1 MAKINVKLGERYGR
15 LVVKEEAERRYH
27 YVCECDC
34 GNTAIVSKYHL
45 AAGTSKSCG
54 CLREETAARR
64 FGNKNVTE
72 EQTEEKGRFVHVDM
86 DIKKEMD
93 NQEVKIERRQKVVP
107 SAKNPEVRNSF
118 NHDFNEPVYILDK
131 INDKVACNQCYGLK
145 KLSIIQNGKVIK
157 ANCAECKGTGSVESI
172 QEKVV
177 PVYIR
182 SITDKYIVEGSVREL
197 EFELLNQFK
206 NTIVKRR
213 NTKNERNV
221 FFSKDDAELA
231 LIEHK
236 KEGLHV

>member
-1 MAKINVKLGERYGR
+1 MAKINVNLGERYGR
-15 LVVKEEAERRYH
+15 LVVKEQAERRYH
-27 YVCECDC
+27 YLCECDC
-34 GNTAIVSKYHL
+34 GNTVVVSKYNL

-54 CLREETAARR
+54 CLRSEMNSEY
-64 FGNKNVTE
+64 FKSKNITE

-86 DIKKEMD
+86 SIEKEVD
-93 NQEVKIERRQKVVP
+93 KEEVKIEPRKKVVP
-107 SAKNPEVRNSF
+107 SAENPEITNPF

-131 INDKVACNQCYGLK
+131 VNDKVACNQCYGLK

-182 SITDKYIVEGSVREL
+182 SITDKYIVEGAIREL

-206 NTIVKRR
+206 NTIINRR
-213 NTKNERNV
+213 NTKNGRNV